1 MTHTETQA
9 MCERLRESAVR
20 TQAAQ
25 QWMADAKSERNR
37 AAGDEGASY
46 SGGTK
51 EMTLEWQAA
60 ALLTRQ
66 QETIDRLREAAKGSA
81 VVVNTAKAEID
92 QRDLLLGEA
101 KSILS
106 LLVSDKTTSTSSQSI
121 WAQCV
126 SLECRIRAA
135 LQAKP

>member
-1 MTHTETQA
+1 MTTHTETQA

-66 QETIDRLREAAKGSA
+66 QEEIGRLREALKCM
-81 VVVNTAKAEID
+81 VYE
-92 QRDLLLGEA
+92 
-101 KSILS
+101 
-106 LLVSDKTTSTSSQSI
+106 TTSLSP
-121 WAQCV
+121 
-126 SLECRIRAA
+126 LEDDGSHKCRITKACLARARAA